1 MKEKPGDITCVKVG
15 KTKETAK
22 SWGSVIVPVI
32 FHLETPP
39 EVPARQK
46 TLLKGAQP
54 VSGATVVNLSPAVA
68 EERGLNQLLT
78 GVIIIGIEKGSPA
91 ARIGFR
97 PGDIV
102 LQINKTR
109 IVSVLDLIKSTRYN
123 PTSWHLIINRNGQRL
138 TMMLPG

>member
-1 MKEKPGDITCVKVG
+1 M
-15 KTKETAK
+15 
-22 SWGSVIVPVI
+22 
-32 FHLETPP
+32 
-39 EVPARQK
+39 
-46 TLLKGAQP
+46 
-54 VSGATVVNLSPAVA
+54 A